1 MAGLITINLQNLIF
15 FGRHGIYEEE
25 KSLGNEFE
33 LNLAISFVSNER
45 IIGDINHTINY
56 EAVYELVKQEMGK
69 PTLLLE
75 SLVTRITE
83 NLYSFFPGIK
93 KITIS
98 IFKLHPPIEGFS
110 GKVGVSYEKEF

>member
-1 MAGLITINLQNLIF
+1 MAGLITIKLQNLIF

-33 LNLAISFVSNER
+33 LNLAISFVSSEK

-56 EAVYELVKQEMGK
+56 ETVYELVKQEMGK
-69 PTLLLE
+69 PSPLLE
-75 SLVTRITE
+75 TLVTRITE
-83 NLYSFFPGIK
+83 ILHSFFPGIK

-98 IFKLHPPIEGFS
+98 ICKLHPPIEGFI
-110 GKVGVSYEKEF
+110 GKAGVSYEKEF